1 MPKVRVIVVGT
12 GGIARSHIEKMLAQ
26 AKTTSVVGFVEV
38 SPEQRDKTKA
48 LMRDLGIP
56 CPPFHGSIRELVKAQ
71 GVADAAFICTPHKF
85 HCENACDCLRLGLDV
100 LIEKPMV
107 LNVSEAQRLIRLRD
121 KTRRLVVVA
130 FNGSLSPAVKKAK
143 ELLRAGAIG
152 RITGLAA
159 YTHQRWKTSTAG
171 TWRQDPAISGG
182 GFLFDAGSHMVNT
195 VVELLGE
202 DVVEVTALMDN
213 RGAPVEI
220 VSSVG
225 GRSRSGILFSL
236 AADGDSVHCASRV
249 MVFGTAGVLE
259 TGIWGERLNLRT
271 ADQRQYA
278 PVACPKSQGVW
289 EQFLKVRAGRI
300 VNPSPPEIG
309 LRFARLMDMI
319 RASAATGRVVRRNG
333 RRTHSQ
339 FFRLRNQ

>member
-12 GGIARSHIEKMLAQ
+12 GGIARSHIKNMLAQ

-85 HCENACDCLRLGLDV
+85 HFENACDCLRLGLDV

-107 LNVSEAQRLIRLRD
+107 LNASEAQRLIRLRD

-171 TWRQDPAISGG
+171 TWRQDPEISGG

-195 VVELLGE
+195 SLELLGE
-202 DVVEVTALMDN
+202 DVAEVVALMDN
-213 RGAPVEI
+213 RGTPVEI
-220 VSSVG
+220 NSTVSGRTRG
-225 GRSRSGILFSL
+225 GVTFSL
-236 AADGDSVHCASRV
+236 TAIGDSMDCTSQV
-249 MVFGTAGVLE
+249 MVIGDTGILE
-259 TGIWGERLNLRT
+259 TGIWGERLKLRKIGT
-271 ADQRQYA
+271 REFQ
-278 PVACPKSQGVW
+278 PVPYPKSQGPW
-289 EQFLKVRAGRI
+289 GQFLKVRAGRMK
-300 VNPSPPEIG
+300 NPSPPEIG
-309 LRFARLMDMI
+309 LRFAEMMDMI
-319 RASAATGRVVRRNG
+319 RQSVATGRVVRRRG
-333 RRTHSQ
+333 
-339 FFRLRNQ
+339 